1 MARYHGKQGVVR
13 LNGTILVQATWS
25 LDKSTDRV
33 DVTSFGDANKAYVQG
48 LPDVKG
54 AISGFWDNTDTT
66 LLAATEAAGAATLS
80 LYPSSLVAG
89 AYHYGP
95 AFIDYKM
102 SVDVKGAVKV
112 DGSFVAS
119 GSWGHAGL

>member
-1 MARYHGKQGVVR
+1 MARYHGKQGSIR
-13 LNGTILVQATWS
+13 LNGALLVGATWD
-25 LDKSTDRV
+25 LDKSADRV

-54 AISGFWDNTDTT
+54 SLSAFWDNTDTT
-66 LLAATEAAGAATLS
+66 MLAATEAAGAAQLA
-80 LYPSSLVAG
+80 LYPSMLVAG

-102 SVDVKGAVKV
+102 SVDVKGAVRV
-112 DGSFVAS
+112 TGSFVAS

>member
-1 MARYHGKQGVVR
+1 MARYHGQKGAIR
-13 LNGTILVQATWS
+13 LNGALFVGATWD
-25 LDKSTDRV
+25 LDKSAGRV
-33 DVTSFGDANKAYVQG
+33 DVTSFGDANLSYVQG

-54 AISGFWDNTDTT
+54 TIAAFWDNSDTS
-66 LLAATEAAGAATLS
+66 LLAASEAAGAATLA
-80 LYPSSLVAG
+80 LYPSTLVSG

-102 SVDVKGAVKV
+102 SVDVKGAVKLT
-112 DGSFVAS
+112 GSFVAS